1 MSIIEF
7 LRMPIFQRA
16 IMGAIIAGSTISLL
30 GIVIVVFNLTTMRFA
45 LMHFGLLGGA
55 IGLAFGAS
63 PLTAAI
69 TTIAIGSLLFG
80 PLTDKLKLDTGLIG
94 GFFMT
99 GSIALAF
106 LLFYKAGIPALDV
119 FSLFTGSILTL
130 TKNDLIFISVLGLI
144 IIATYAVFFREL
156 QLIFY
161 DSEQAEWLGVPTKKI
176 RNGLL
181 FLTGL
186 SIGVAM
192 KLVGALLI
200 DALILLSA
208 MAAMRL
214 AKSFKHLILLT
225 ALLGMLTT
233 TGGLLLSMVFDLPTG
248 ATITLTGVTFLF
260 FSIIFPKQI
269 V

>member
-1 MSIIEF
+1 MSILEF
-7 LRMPIFQRA
+7 LQVPIFQRA
-16 IMGAIIAGSTISLL
+16 FITAILAGSTMSLL
-30 GIVIVVFNLTTMRFA
+30 GIVIVVFNMTTIRFA

-55 IGLAFGAS
+55 VGLALGAN
-63 PLTAAI
+63 PLTTAI
-69 TTIAIGSLLFG
+69 SAIAIGSLLFG
-80 PLTDKLKLDTGLIG
+80 PLSDKLKLDTGLIG
-94 GFFMT
+94 AFFMT

-106 LLFYKAGIPALDV
+106 LLFYKAGVPALDV

-130 TKNDLIFISVLGLI
+130 TKNDLVFVVVLGTSIVLTYI
-144 IIATYAVFFREL
+144 ILFKEI

-161 DSEQAEWLGVPTKKI
+161 DPEQAEWLGIPVKRI

-192 KLVGALLI
+192 KIVGALLI

-214 AKSFKHLILLT
+214 AKNFKQLLILT
-225 ALLGMLTT
+225 SCFGMITT
-233 TGGLLLSMVFDLPTG
+233 TGGLLFSMAFDFPTG
-248 ATITLTGVTFLF
+248 ATITLTGVILLLLSILF
-260 FSIIFPKQI
+260 KN
-269 V
+269 